1 MIKGT
6 SNGHFGARD
15 YLTIRTRK
23 LFDRAAE
30 ADEANEA
37 AEVDEAAEV
46 LRPGKLQLRTSASSK
61 LLNSALF

>member
-30 ADEANEA
+30 VDEAN
-37 AEVDEAAEV
+37 EAAEV
-46 LRPGKLQLRTSASSK
+46 LRPGK
-61 LLNSALF
+61 